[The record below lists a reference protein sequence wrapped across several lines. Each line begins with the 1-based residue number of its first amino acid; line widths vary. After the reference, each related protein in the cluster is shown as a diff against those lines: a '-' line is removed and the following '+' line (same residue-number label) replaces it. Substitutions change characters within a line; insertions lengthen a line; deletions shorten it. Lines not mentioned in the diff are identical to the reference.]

1 MKIKIPWWYSPISKK
16 IPKYD
21 HVHDQTYVGG
31 IIFPVM
37 IRTIYK
43 MMIAKVA
50 LQISKVTACWLWNW
64 QKQILLANDPPQIA
78 PCTDES

>member
-1 MKIKIPWWYSPISKK
+1 MIQSDIEKK
-16 IPKYD
+16 PKYD

-50 LQISKVTACWLWNW
+50 PQISKV
-64 QKQILLANDPPQIA
+64 
-78 PCTDES
+78 SGY